1 MKHTVK
7 LVIKYFFYGISLGCT
22 SFVIMCLSFFAG
34 GGEDLLTSIFKDFA
48 RQSVGAMAVGI
59 ACGGTAIVYQFERPS
74 AFWKI
79 IIHFCVGMGV
89 FYPVA
94 VYLGWIPFYPD
105 RIMLTVLQFLSSCVI
120 FMIIWFCFY
129 LFNRSEAKRIN
140 KRLRELEWDN
150 SSNSLTQQSS
160 DAAGNKYD

>member
-7 LVIKYFFYGISLGCT
+7 LVIKYILYGISWGCT
-22 SFVIMCLSFFAG
+22 FFVIMCLSFFVG
-34 GGEDLLTSIFKDFA
+34 GGEDLLMLISEDFA
-48 RQSVGAMAVGI
+48 RQSIGAMVVGV

-74 AFWKI
+74 VVMKT

-89 FYPVA
+89 FYPTA

-105 RIMLTVLQFLSSCVI
+105 RVILTVLQFLSSCVI

-129 LFNRSEAKRIN
+129 LFNRNEAKRIN
-140 KRLRELEWDN
+140 KRLRELELNNTADK
-150 SSNSLTQQSS
+150 
-160 DAAGNKYD
+160 DGK